1 MRVKGLLSEALVPA
15 LAAVGLDE
23 TPRFQVA
30 QVADLVDR
38 QAPGLNVDTPSLL
51 LGLAPEQV
59 ADAQRVLLNA
69 YPPEHAVSLVR
80 VAAGSGDRVWEG
92 SLGQLAEGVTPHLAV
107 DGAAVA
113 YALFVPALPYPGSVT
128 ALEGVMA
135 TLLSPNGCPWD
146 REQTHLSLRT
156 YLLEETY
163 EVLDALDQG
172 DTAKLSEE
180 LGDLLLQIVFHSQI
194 AVRDGEFRLAEVVN
208 HIVSKLIRRHPHV
221 FGEVT
226 VRDADEVTRNWERL
240 KAQERARAGQAA
252 TNPFAGI
259 SLALPALS
267 RAQELQRRGE
277 RFGFKW
283 PDRASAWAKFEEEMR
298 EWQAAATPAEAQWE
312 LGDVL
317 ATLANVARWDGI
329 DAESALREAN
339 NRFTE
344 RLTRLLAECAAEGV
358 NLADLPIEA
367 ALAKW
372 RGTA

>member
-1 MRVKGLLSEALVPA
+1 MPVKRVLSDVLVPA
-15 LAAVGLDE
+15 LAAVGLE
-23 TPRFQVA
+23 EAPRFQVV
-30 QVADLVDR
+30 QMTDLLER
-38 QAPGLNVDTPSLL
+38 QSPELNVDTPSLL
-51 LGLAPEQV
+51 LGLGAEQ
-59 ADAQRVLLNA
+59 ATTAQRVLLNA
-69 YPPEHAVSLVR
+69 YPPAHSVSLVR
-80 VAAGSGDRVWEG
+80 IRGGSGERVWEG
-92 SLGQLAEGVTPHLAV
+92 ALDQLAEGVVAHGGL
-107 DGAAVA
+107 DGTAA
-113 YALFVPALPYPGSVT
+113 YALFLPALPYPGSVT

-135 TLLSPNGCPWD
+135 ALLSPNGCPWD

-163 EVLDALDQG
+163 EVLDALDQE
-172 DTAKLSEE
+172 DMAKLSEE
-180 LGDLLLQIVFHSQI
+180 LGDLLLQIVFHAQI
-194 AVRDGEFRLAEVVN
+194 AVRDGEFRLAEVVH

-226 VRDADEVTRNWERL
+226 VHDADEVTRNWERL

-259 SLALPALS
+259 SLAFPALS

-317 ATLANVARWDGI
+317 ATLANVARWDGL

-339 NRFTE
+339 NRFTQ
-344 RLTRLLAECAAEGV
+344 RLTQLLAQCEAEGV
-358 NLADLPIEA
+358 NLVDLPMED
-367 ALAKW
+367 ALVRW
-372 RGTA
+372 RATA

>member
-1 MRVKGLLSEALVPA
+1 MPVKSGLSDVLLPA
-15 LAAVGLDE
+15 LAAVGLEDA
-23 TPRFQVA
+23 PRFQVA
-30 QVADLVDR
+30 HVADLVER
-38 QAPGLNVDTPSLL
+38 QAPELNVDIPSLL
-51 LGLAPEQV
+51 LGLEAGQ
-59 ADAQRVLLNA
+59 AATAQRVLLNA
-69 YPPEHAVSLVR
+69 YPLEHRVSLVR
-80 VAAGSGDRVWEG
+80 VMGATGERVWEG
-92 SLGQLAEGVTPHLAV
+92 TLGQVTEGIAQVEMDA
-107 DGAAVA
+107 A
-113 YALFVPALPYPGSVT
+113 YALFLPALPYPGSIT

-146 REQTHLSLRT
+146 RQQTHLSLRT

-163 EVLDALDQG
+163 EVLDALDQE
-172 DTAKLSEE
+172 DMAKLSEE
-180 LGDLLLQIVFHSQI
+180 LGDLLLQIVFHAQI

-317 ATLANVARWDGI
+317 ATLANVARWDGL

-339 NRFTE
+339 NRFTQ
-344 RLTRLLAECAAEGV
+344 RLTRLLAQCEAEGV
-358 NLADLPIEA
+358 NLAELPIEE
-367 ALAKW
+367 ALARW
-372 RGTA
+372 RETA

>member
-1 MRVKGLLSEALVPA
+1 MSHASLALSQVLLPA
-15 LAAVGLDE
+15 LAAAGLEDA
-23 TPRFQVA
+23 PRFQVA

-38 QAPGLNVDTPSLL
+38 QAPVLNVDTPSLL
-51 LGLAPEQV
+51 LGLAGDEVGALQG
-59 ADAQRVLLNA
+59 VLLNA
-69 YPPEHAVSLVR
+69 YPPEHPLSLVR
-80 VAAGSGDRVWEG
+80 VRDGQGERVWEG
-92 SLGQLAEGVTPHLAV
+92 ALGELAEGVAGNLAAD
-107 DGAAVA
+107 DGGA
-113 YALFVPALPYPGSVT
+113 YALGVPALPYPGAVT
-128 ALEGVMA
+128 ALEGIMA

-180 LGDLLLQIVFHSQI
+180 LGDLLLQIVFHAQI

-240 KAQERARAGQAA
+240 KAQERARAGQATA
-252 TNPFAGI
+252 NPFAGI

-283 PDRASAWAKFEEEMR
+283 PDRAAAWAKFEEEMR
-298 EWQAAATPAEAQWE
+298 EWQAATTPAEAQWE

-317 ATLANVARWDGI
+317 ATLANVARWDGL

-339 NRFTE
+339 TRFTQ
-344 RLTRLLAECAAEGV
+344 RLTRLLAECEAEGV
-358 NLADLPIEA
+358 NLADLPMEEK
-367 ALAKW
+367 LGRW
-372 RGTA
+372 RLTA